1 VRLVAVAVLLLGACA
16 ASMHPAPATPP
27 STVPAAVRDD
37 LTRAEQELRRLD
49 ADVDALAAQA
59 APPDC
64 QRVTLLRDNICA
76 LADRICRLTE
86 EYPQETT
93 LRPRCTDA
101 KQRCA
106 RAAAAAK
113 QRGCGA

>member
-1 VRLVAVAVLLLGACA
+1 MAALLLGACA
-16 ASMHPAPATPP
+16 ASMHAAPVTPP

-49 ADVDALAAQA
+49 ADVDALAAQV
-59 APPDC
+59 APPGC
-64 QRVTLLRDNICA
+64 ERVTLLRDNICA